1 MNFKLCSVKIF
12 TLQGV
17 KTVPFVIKKKIMNY
31 TYLYEVTSYRDENG
45 EPRNKQVP
53 IGKIDSQGQV
63 QYKAEYIERMM
74 EAGTPLAI
82 GEQAHFSE
90 QEIRDSVI
98 KEYGASYFLKSIAC
112 TIGLEKILESAFPE
126 HWKELLVLAVYL
138 ICTEDPFMYCCHWLE
153 TTETLPV
160 GNLSSQRISE
170 LLASMTVEGRTA
182 FFTEWTS
189 YRQEKEYLAL
199 DITSVSSWS
208 ELIDDVAYG
217 YNRDHDDLPQ
227 VNICMLMGEESLLPI
242 FQVVYEG
249 SITDVSTF
257 MTTLKIAFSYDKA
270 GQKEH
275 LLVMDKGFSKIA
287 YINAMLAEPGIRFIV
302 PVSFTTKFAKSQV
315 KSEKKDID
323 SLKNTIPSGSGSVR
337 GVTKLRTWSAGKK
350 LHTHIVFNAMKAF
363 KSKDELY
370 THTTRLKEIAME
382 DPDNKDYQADIKKY
396 LIVRSSATAE
406 NRRTVNIRE
415 DVIEAE
421 LETTGWAV
429 FVSNDVDDC
438 RRALNIYR
446 AKDVV
451 EKGFLRLK
459 NSIDL
464 GRLRVHSQNSMQ
476 NKVFVGFLSLILLSH
491 IHKVM
496 AEKDFYKDM
505 TMKELLIIL
514 RKLRVQYING
524 TRILFPVS
532 KVQKR
537 IFEGFS
543 IALPE

>member
-1 MNFKLCSVKIF
+1 M
-12 TLQGV
+12 
-17 KTVPFVIKKKIMNY
+17 PFVIKKKIGGY
-31 TYLYEVTSYRDENG
+31 TYLYEVTSYRDKNG

-53 IGKIDSQGQV
+53 IGKIDAQGHTL
-63 QYKAEYIERMM
+63 YKPGYIDRMM
-74 EAGTPLAI
+74 ETGTPFDIRGQTL
-82 GEQAHFSE
+82 FSE
-90 QEIRDSVI
+90 QEIKNSVI
-98 KEYGASYFLKSIAC
+98 KEYGAFYFLEFITGS
-112 TIGLEKILESAFPE
+112 IGLNQILEKAFPK

-153 TTETLPV
+153 STETIPV
-160 GNLSSQRISE
+160 GSLSSQRISE
-170 LLASMTVEGRTA
+170 LLASLRAGGRTA
-182 FFTEWTS
+182 FYTEWAS
-189 YRQEKEYLAL
+189 YRKEKEYLAL

-227 VNICMLMGEESLLPI
+227 INICMLMGENSLLPI
-242 FQVVYEG
+242 FQTVYEG

-257 MTTLKIAFSYDKA
+257 MTTLNIAFSYGTA
-270 GQKEH
+270 GQEYM
-275 LLVMDKGFSKIA
+275 LVMDKGFSKIA
-287 YINAMLAEPGIRFIV
+287 YINAMLAEPGVRFIV
-302 PVSFTTKFAKSQV
+302 PVSFTTKFAKDQV

-323 SLKNTIPSGSGSVR
+323 SLNNTIPCGSGSVR
-337 GVTKLRTWSAGKK
+337 GVTKLRAWSPGKR
-350 LHTHIVFNAMKAF
+350 LYTHIVYNAMKAF

-370 THTTRLKEIAME
+370 THVARLKEIAME
-382 DPDNKDYQADIKKY
+382 DPDNKDCRADINKY
-396 LIVRSSATAE
+396 LIVRSSAKAG
-406 NRRTVNIRE
+406 NGRTVNIRE

-421 LETTGWAV
+421 LATTGWLV

-438 RRALNIYR
+438 RRALHIYR

-476 NKVFVGFLSLILLSH
+476 NKVFIGFLSLIILSH

-496 AEKDFYKDM
+496 AEKDLYKDM
-505 TMKELLIIL
+505 TMKELLMVL

-532 KVQKR
+532 KAQKN
-537 IFEGFS
+537 IFESFS
-543 IALPE
+543 IPLPEQ